1 MVWEGEGGRRS
12 GVGGRGGEGGGRSA
26 AQREKGR
33 LAGRLVGIEQR
44 GRGEGF
50 PGGGRDEGGESDGE
64 AGVFAGMDAVTK
76 CGLQYIYCQ

>member
-33 LAGRLVGIEQR
+33 LAGIEQR